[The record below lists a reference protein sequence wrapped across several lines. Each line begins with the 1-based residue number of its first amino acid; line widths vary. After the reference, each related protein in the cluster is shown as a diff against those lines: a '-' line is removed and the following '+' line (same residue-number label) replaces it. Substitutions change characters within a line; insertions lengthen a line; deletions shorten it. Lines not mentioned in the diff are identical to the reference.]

1 MSQKDIDFLI
11 EQIIEDTEAGYLT
24 EGKVKSKHAPAW
36 YRTWNKPSGDL
47 KHQRSKNAWH
57 TPDHLKYIASAFIDA
72 FNEWSDRVIRS
83 HKMEDRH
90 RVPKLLLD
98 DPYQNE
104 ILDLADKIYNNIE
117 EYSPSLK
124 RMPKP
129 AEILAAV
136 KQVVAGEINLEINYG
151 GMKNALQYKIPGR
164 NGLIMKKEL
173 RKLFKSD
180 QLKNALEKIYRE
192 NYRDVVG
199 SWDQIKS
206 VFDRKPKI
214 GNKLSEV

>member
-24 EGKVKSKHAPAW
+24 EGKVKSKHAPEW

-47 KHQRSKNAWH
+47 RFHRGENANHIPKN
-57 TPDHLKYIASAFIDA
+57 LKYIANAFIDA
-72 FNEWSDRVIRS
+72 FDKWSDIVVRG
-83 HKMEDRH
+83 HKRENAH
-90 RVPKLLLD
+90 KIPQLLLD
-98 DPYQNE
+98 DPHQNE
-104 ILDLADKIYNNIE
+104 ILDLADKIYTNIE
-117 EYSPSLK
+117 KYSPMFK
-124 RMPKP
+124 RAPKP
-129 AEILAAV
+129 NEVLAAI
-136 KQVVAGEINLEINYG
+136 KQVLAGQLNVNINYG
-151 GMKNALQYKIPGR
+151 GMKSALEYQIPGR
-164 NGLIMKKEL
+164 NGLIMRKEML
-173 RKLFKSD
+173 KLYKSE
-180 QLKNALEKIYRE
+180 QFKNALEKIYKE

>member
-1 MSQKDIDFLI
+1 MNREILI
-11 EQIIEDTEAGYLT
+11 EQILNDAKEGYLT
-24 EGKVKSKHAPAW
+24 EGKVKSKHAPGW

-57 TPDHLKYIASAFIDA
+57 TPDHLKYITRAFIDA
-72 FNEWSDRVIRS
+72 FNEWSDRVIRG

-90 RVPKLLLD
+90 KVPQLLLD
-98 DPYQNE
+98 DPHQNA
-104 ILDLADKIYNNIE
+104 ILNLADNVYNNIE
-117 EYSPSLK
+117 EYSPSFK

-136 KQVVAGEINLEINYG
+136 KQVIAGEINLEINHG
-151 GMKNALQYKIPGR
+151 GMKKALEYKYPGR
-164 NGLIMKKEL
+164 DGIIMKKEL
-173 RKLFKSD
+173 RKLFKSE
-180 QLKNALEKIYRE
+180 QLKNALEKIYKE
-192 NYRDVVG
+192 NYRDIVG

-206 VFDRKPKI
+206 VFDRKPKT

>member
-1 MSQKDIDFLI
+1 MNRKFLI
-11 EQIIEDTEAGYLT
+11 EQILNDAKEGYLT
-24 EGKVKSKHAPAW
+24 EGKVKSKHAPGW

-47 KHQRSKNAWH
+47 KYQRSKNAWH

-72 FNEWSDRVIRS
+72 FNDWSDRVIRS

-98 DPYQNE
+98 DPYQNA

-180 QLKNALEKIYRE
+180 QLKNALEKIYKE

-206 VFDRKPKI
+206 VFDRKPKP